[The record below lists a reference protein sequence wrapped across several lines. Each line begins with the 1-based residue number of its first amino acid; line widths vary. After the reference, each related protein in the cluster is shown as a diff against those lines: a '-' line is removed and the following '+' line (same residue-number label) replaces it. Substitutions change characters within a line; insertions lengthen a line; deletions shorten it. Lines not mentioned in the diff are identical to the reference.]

1 MTAVLSSSSSS
12 PSTSPQ
18 PQQPSSP
25 APSNVPPLGQ
35 TPTSNP
41 RRTVTQRP
49 QSFAQQSR
57 MSTYSINSA
66 PSHNAS
72 RPISHIFPIFH
83 SSLPCAQVRDFAYS
97 INTPLHFGPP
107 AESSRATSGG
117 STPVSEFYRRLSDP
131 NVPSWAGS
139 SSTGGSAYQYPGEV
153 PPFLMAD
160 QGPPY
165 SEDEDLQSPVVQS
178 SRNRKNKST
187 AAHLSGGSK
196 RRAGPSERG
205 SHLAMAPNGVRDRG
219 LYTGTRADGSEI
231 YYFDSAPE
239 QVANGPGGEFVTYP
253 PNQPRRSL
261 MATDDGRRD
270 SHFAAILP
278 SRSYVSQNGVQDP
291 VDDSD
296 SDLSDLSSPPAN
308 LEDNSRISRD
318 YQFSIASP
326 DEEMHGKAVALFDFT
341 RENENELPLTEG
353 QVIWVSYRHGQ
364 GWLVAEDPKTRES
377 GLVPEEYV
385 RLLRD
390 IEGGWGGLAAAE
402 GEEGVVSP
410 ISARDASTPT
420 QPNHPDSSDSDS
432 RPDSNGQ
439 IHRPPVVSSFSTSSR
454 DLDPYPQHLLSSE
467 KPGQPP
473 QVVHYHNQ
481 RAGSQANTPTQASAS
496 SEAFLGRRGSE
507 DSR

>member
-1 MTAVLSSSSSS
+1 
-12 PSTSPQ
+12 
-18 PQQPSSP
+18 
-25 APSNVPPLGQ
+25 
-35 TPTSNP
+35 
-41 RRTVTQRP
+41 
-49 QSFAQQSR
+49 
-57 MSTYSINSA
+57 
-66 PSHNAS
+66 
-72 RPISHIFPIFH
+72 
-83 SSLPCAQVRDFAYS
+83 
-97 INTPLHFGPP
+97 
-107 AESSRATSGG
+107 
-117 STPVSEFYRRLSDP
+117 
-131 NVPSWAGS
+131 
-139 SSTGGSAYQYPGEV
+139 
-153 PPFLMAD
+153 MAD
-160 QGPPY
+160 HGPPY
-165 SEDEDLQSPVVQS
+165 SEDEDLQSPVVKS

-187 AAHLSGGSK
+187 AAHLSSGSK

-205 SHLAMAPNGVRDRG
+205 SHLAMAQNGVQDRG
-219 LYTGTRADGSEI
+219 LYTGTRSDGSEI

-239 QVANGPGGEFVTYP
+239 QIANGPGGEFVTYP
-253 PNQPRRSL
+253 PSQSRRSL
-261 MATDDGRRD
+261 MATGEDGRRD

-278 SRSYVSQNGVQDP
+278 SRSYVSHNGTQDP

-296 SDLSDLSSPPAN
+296 SDISDLASPPPH
-308 LEDNSRISRD
+308 LEDDSRMSRD

-390 IEGGWGGLAAAE
+390 IEGGWGGLAAAD
-402 GEEGVVSP
+402 EEGMMSPVSV
-410 ISARDASTPT
+410 RDPSTPT

-439 IHRPPVVSSFSTSSR
+439 NHRPPVVSSFSTSSK
-454 DLDPYPQHLLSSE
+454 DLDPYPPHLLTSE

-473 QVVHYHNQ
+473 LVTHYQGQ
-481 RAGSQANTPTQASAS
+481 RGGSQANTPTQASAG
-496 SEAFLGRRGSE
+496 SEAFSRRRGSE